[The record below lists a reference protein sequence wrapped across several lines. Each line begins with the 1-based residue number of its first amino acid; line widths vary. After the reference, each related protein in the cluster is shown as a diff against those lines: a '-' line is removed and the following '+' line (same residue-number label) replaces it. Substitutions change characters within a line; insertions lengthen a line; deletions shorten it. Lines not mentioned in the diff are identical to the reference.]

1 MVFFSIVY
9 QNHRNKC
16 DGMCWFFL
24 LLFHFML
31 NHIAM
36 YQFTESIESDF
47 FPSFWS
53 CGLFTTLNRSNKR
66 ALSSENS
73 SVVNSR
79 AQKHLNPEKNFYF
92 DSSRCKLF
100 RAMTEYMGIQIESS
114 WCFVEICINV
124 KLIYES
130 HTIHQTIKSKISSIM
145 LHWRIKMTI
154 ILQTVRAELIFQSS
168 QK

>member
-9 QNHRNKC
+9 PNHRNKC

-53 CGLFTTLNRSNKR
+53 CGLFTTFNRFNKR

-79 AQKHLNPEKNFYF
+79 AQKHLIPKKI
-92 DSSRCKLF
+92 SL
-100 RAMTEYMGIQIESS
+100 
-114 WCFVEICINV
+114 
-124 KLIYES
+124 
-130 HTIHQTIKSKISSIM
+130 IHQNANFFVRWLSTWESKLKAHDVSLKSVLMWNLFTKAIPYIK
-145 LHWRIKMTI
+145 R
-154 ILQTVRAELIFQSS
+154 
-168 QK
+168 

>member
-9 QNHRNKC
+9 PNHRNKC
-16 DGMCWFFL
+16 DSVCWFFL
-24 LLFHFML
+24 VLFHFML

-36 YQFTESIESDF
+36 YQFTESIQSDF
-47 FPSFWS
+47 FSSFWS
-53 CGLFTTLNRSNKR
+53 CGLFKTFNPSNKR

-73 SVVNSR
+73 SVDNSR
-79 AQKHLNPEKNFYF
+79 AQKHLNPEKKFTLIHQNANFCV
-92 DSSRCKLF
+92 RWLI
-100 RAMTEYMGIQIESS
+100 YMGIQIESP

-124 KLIYES
+124 KLIYKS

-154 ILQTVRAELIFQSS
+154 ILQTVRTELIFQSS
-168 QK
+168 